1 MRLAEIPGLSG
12 PSTVAVIHSS
22 ESVEALEEFLELSGI
37 EARAVE
43 APDWVQIGTA
53 YDGTAFA
60 QPSPAPE
67 PEPIPLLLVE
77 PEPWVEP
84 APIPPTLEQVRSQLD
99 SLREQTTAE
108 YVARWGDLSKR
119 ELWPLLDAEMVR
131 AVGETAETINP
142 DRYPAIVG
150 FLAASE
156 QPTVGAAVYAAAA
169 TLRQHKSH
177 HVGHLR
183 LSELLRER
191 LLIEYDDLPDPE
203 KLTWDAATAWAEGV
217 AAWD

>member
-12 PSTVAVIHSS
+12 PADVTAIHSTS
-22 ESVEALEEFLELSGI
+22 SVEALEEFLELRGI

-43 APDWVQIGTA
+43 APPWVQTGTA
-53 YDGTAFA
+53 YDGTAFVE
-60 QPSPAPE
+60 PEPAPE
-67 PEPIPLLLVE
+67 PE
-77 PEPWVEP
+77 
-84 APIPPTLEQVRSQLD
+84 PIPPTLEQVRSQLD

-119 ELWPLLDAEMVR
+119 ELWPLLDTEMVR
-131 AVGETAETINP
+131 AAGETVETINP

-169 TLRQHKSH
+169 ALRQHKSH

-191 LLIEYDDLPDPE
+191 LLTEYDALPDAQ
-203 KLTWDAATAWAEGV
+203 KLTWNAATAWAEGV

>member
-1 MRLAEIPGLSG
+1 MRIAQVTGTSGPGEVAEIH
-12 PSTVAVIHSS
+12 STP
-22 ESVEALEEFLELSGI
+22 SVEQLEKFFNRRGI

-43 APDWVQIGTA
+43 APEWVQVGTA
-53 YDGTAFA
+53 YDGTAFV
-60 QPSPAPE
+60 QPPPPSE
-67 PEPIPLLLVE
+67 PEPMPLLLVE

>member
-12 PSTVAVIHSS
+12 PADVTAIHSTS
-22 ESVEALEEFLELSGI
+22 SVEALEEFLELRGI

-43 APDWVQIGTA
+43 APPWVQTGTA
-53 YDGTAFA
+53 YDGTAFVE
-60 QPSPAPE
+60 PEPAPE
-67 PEPIPLLLVE
+67 PE
-77 PEPWVEP
+77 
-84 APIPPTLEQVRSQLD
+84 PIPPTLEQVRSQLD

-131 AVGETAETINP
+131 AAGETVETINP
-142 DRYPAIVG
+142 ERYPAIVG

-169 TLRQHKSH
+169 SLRQHKSH
-177 HVGHLR
+177 HAGHLR

-191 LLIEYDDLPDPE
+191 LLTEYEAMTEAE
-203 KLTWDAATAWAEGV
+203 KLAWDAVAAWAEGV